1 MQVATSVS
9 LAAAAADAAAG
20 AADAAAGASG
30 ASAAALAQLAARG
43 IKERARLGW
52 QFLAGK
58 FYLEN

>member
-20 AADAAAGASG
+20 AADTAAGALG

-43 IKERARLGW
+43 TKELARLGW
-52 QFLAGK
+52 PFLAGK
-58 FYLEN
+58 FDLEN